1 MEKFMYPSKTMRITQ
16 GYMTG
21 THVSSY
27 AIDDGCDNTGKSS
40 LNAPYSGTVKQI
52 YSQYENEVFFESDT
66 PILFADGTKDF
77 AVTMFLHQDS
87 PMAYGMAIGK
97 HYNQGEPIYIEG
109 GRYKGKNGS
118 LANHVHME
126 FAQGKYVGNGWYKNA
141 SGYYSLRNAKKPQDC
156 CFIDDSYK
164 ILNNNGYG
172 FKNVKEVETKRY
184 GTPVER
190 NEYVN
195 QIKINA
201 DNVRAR
207 TSPNGDIIGYMNP
220 GLYNSLEFTTVEGYD
235 WHKVEEGLY
244 CAMGEWAEWFPKKK
258 KPVEP
263 PKQDETTTK
272 IDELNNTINSLK
284 KELSEKENI
293 INNLTSGSAELTN
306 KIIDQDKIIKELE
319 EKLSNPPKLIFESP
333 KLDFYAI
340 KLDQNEKLYLEK

>member
-21 THVSSY
+21 SHVSSY
-27 AIDDGCDNTGKSS
+27 AIDDGCDNTGRSS

-52 YSQYENEVFFESDT
+52 YSQYENEVFFESDA

-87 PMAYGMAIGK
+87 PMAYGMAVGK
-97 HYNQGEPIYIEG
+97 HYNQGEPMYIEG

-126 FAQGKYVGNGWYKNA
+126 FARGKYVGNGWYKNA

-172 FKNVKEVETKRY
+172 FKNVKEVEAKKY
-184 GTPVER
+184 GTPVAR

-207 TSPNGDIIGYMNP
+207 TSPNGKIIGYMNP
-220 GLYNSLEFTTVEGYD
+220 GIYNSIEFTTVEGYD
-235 WHKVEEGLY
+235 WHKIEEGLY
-244 CAMGEWAEWFPKKK
+244 FANGVWATWLPKKE

-263 PKQDETTTK
+263 PKQDETIAKT
-272 IDELNNTINSLK
+272 DELNNTINSLK
-284 KELSEKENI
+284 KELSEKEENI
-293 INNLTSGSAELTN
+293 KNLTSKNTELTKEIETLKN
-306 KIIDQDKIIKELE
+306 ELE
-319 EKLSNPPKLIFESP
+319 NSPELIFESP
-333 KLDFYAI
+333 KSDYYAV
-340 KLDQNEKLYLEK
+340 KLNEHEKLYLR